1 VIVLSQETKVLL
13 LLGTIVLLVA
23 YEVCR
28 DDPRCWRWIR
38 RRYHQQR
45 VWRDLQNRR
54 GKSMRPANERSKNV
68 MP

>member
-13 LLGTIVLLVA
+13 LLGAIVLLVA

-38 RRYHQQR
+38 RRYHGRR
-45 VWRDLQNRR
+45 VWREMESRR
-54 GKSMRPANERSKNV
+54 GKSIQPADERSKRAL
-68 MP
+68 P